1 VTDSHSPAQSPSD
14 AARDLAAVI
23 DPPDDITADPAALTE
38 WRRLIAAI
46 ADAGGILKSADRN
59 IIATAVRTH
68 AVNAAMYAHVKEFG
82 AIIKW
87 PNGLPGPSPQYKAF
101 KETAN
106 LLRGLLA
113 DLGAT
118 PAARHFDLPAA
129 DATDANTDDLEF

>member
-1 VTDSHSPAQSPSD
+1 MTDPAP
-14 AARDLAAVI
+14 APATEI
-23 DPPDDITADPAALTE
+23 DPPDDITADPAALAE
-38 WRRLIAAI
+38 WRRLVAAI
-46 ADAGGILKSADRN
+46 ADAGGLLKSADRS

-68 AVNAAMYAHVKEFG
+68 AVNAAMYQHVREFG

-118 PAARHFDLPAA
+118 PASRHPAA
-129 DATDANTDDLEF
+129 DAREENPDTLEF